1 MSYSPARDCIVNAN
15 RFTYRQ
21 LCMVCVGSLMFDHAV
36 LIGSSDW
43 IFCCQIALSLCSR
56 KMFVSRKEGTCSPR
70 ILRVNLFR
78 ILCRGGRFRSGPP
91 GFQNTTGWNRVHNT
105 LAVAWEGC
113 GLIVRMY
120 AMARAIHCSNPNYA
134 VGGRSWW
141 HRWCLLRICGFVRK
155 KRDWLLWD

>member
-1 MSYSPARDCIVNAN
+1 MKHLLISQSAVNRATRFASADADVTEVSTGIVCFTDLITSPKDIINDFTSCLATAVMSYSPARDCIVNAN

-36 LIGSSDW
+36 LI
-43 IFCCQIALSLCSR
+43 
-56 KMFVSRKEGTCSPR
+56 
-70 ILRVNLFR
+70 
-78 ILCRGGRFRSGPP
+78 GPP

-134 VGGRSWW
+134 VGGRS
-141 HRWCLLRICGFVRK
+141 
-155 KRDWLLWD
+155 